1 VRKSFITDED
11 LEQAL
16 REQTKQTDPSKVR
29 LAYLER
35 DGQISIVPHPREPK
49 VLDVS
54 VEDGVQT
61 VHIETQ

>member
-35 DGQISIVPHPREPK
+35 DGQISIVPYPREPK

-61 VHIETQ
+61 VRIETQ